1 MISDQIRQ
9 AVIDCPLS
17 LNAVAKRVGIPQP
30 VLYRFVHG
38 EKQPDGSYVYRKL
51 SEDNLDILAK
61 LFGMKLTRPKQLR

>member
-17 LNAVAKRVGIPQP
+17 LNAVAKRAGIPQP

-38 EKQPDGSYVYRKL
+38 EKQPDGSYVYRNL
-51 SEDNLDILAK
+51 SQDNLDILAE
-61 LFGMKLTRPKQLR
+61 LFGMRLTKPRMLR